1 MVPATAAEWPEVM
14 ARIREQL
21 DTMSPQH
28 RKVAICI
35 LEEPMILSV
44 CGIEDFAARSTVSV
58 VCVFRFAQQLGFSGF
73 RAMRQACKQALTRQL
88 RVEDRV
94 RTYRSVAVSA
104 QMA

>member
-73 RAMRQACKQALTRQL
+73 RAMRMACKQALSRQL
-88 RVEDRV
+88 HLDQRMMGFQPLGGL
-94 RTYRSVAVSA
+94 S
-104 QMA
+104 